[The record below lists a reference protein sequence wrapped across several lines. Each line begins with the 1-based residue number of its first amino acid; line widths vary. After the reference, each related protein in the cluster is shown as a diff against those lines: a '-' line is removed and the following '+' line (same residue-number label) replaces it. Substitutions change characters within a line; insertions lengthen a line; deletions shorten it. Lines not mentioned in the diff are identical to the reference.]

1 MIAAVI
7 AFAAAALAFAGAAVA
22 LAITGSKHRVELGK
36 ELGEKDSLLR
46 ETIQIANDLKEDLEI
61 LGNFRTGDKETIKA
75 QENQI
80 ESLRTLLR
88 EHAPSGVARIQ
99 FDRMLQEAGGEDGDS
114 DADGGG

>member
-7 AFAAAALAFAGAAVA
+7 GFAAAALAFAGAAVA

-36 ELGEKDSLLR
+36 KDSLLR
-46 ETIQIANDLKEDLEI
+46 ETIQIANNLKEDLEI
-61 LGNFRTGDKETIKA
+61 LGTFRAGDKKTIER
-75 QENQI
+75 QGNEI

-88 EHAPSGVARIQ
+88 EHAPSGVARLQ
-99 FDRMLQEAGGEDGDS
+99 FDRMLQDAGGEDGDS